1 MHSTNH
7 HHHETKNEMAYPKI
21 LILSALAL
29 VGCVAA
35 PMDTEREL
43 EQVEETIS
51 SSTQCLATAR
61 AGVHIGP
68 HRLSGQ
74 TLNTAR
80 NSGATWLRMLHQSV
94 PCMAECGQECNPA
107 RPETFAEGCGWR
119 CEDTLGRYVT
129 DIRTAHNNGK
139 KVMLA
144 VNGWAIPNCHPGMY
158 PRPQHQGDEA
168 ERYVAR
174 YGSELRA
181 LVRRLRDEN
190 ALPDAFQIGNEPN
203 GIEAFDCGVF
213 GRQLFVAQQ
222 VLEEEGVGD
231 ITRVTGG
238 IVNYAPW
245 TAGPACLEEAINE
258 AGGTLDYD
266 AIGVHLYGASN
277 ASVACIADHSTCE
290 SWDAAEDP
298 NYRISNLSSI
308 WGSNLGSYA
317 RLRSRLG
324 ASPPFWITE
333 TGGPLYNHRASGE
346 QKSAF
351 LDQFNE
357 WSEEMQDFHRQYG
370 ADWHANSMRLLS
382 QRDEVEVYFGFQLR
396 DEHERLGLYTPSA
409 QALPAGTS
417 FRNAICTTEPPGPS
431 ACGTFPV
438 GTTGRCQVESGTG
451 PWVDC
456 CDTAPPPTSTCGTFP
471 VGTTGRCQVES
482 GTGPWVDCCDT
493 APPPTSTCGTFPV
506 GTTGRCQVEDGTG
519 PWVDCCGSTGPSSSA
534 STITIDIA
542 RSGGVFPVMSV
553 RVGGA
558 GGTLL
563 RSSAGDH
570 PRVEGTSRHQLQF
583 DVPAGVSPSSIYVQV
598 HNEGDLIVYGARRSG
613 GTFRNASAGSV
624 RGHWNGS
631 SCVLSAVTGVSPAI
645 LACGE
650 RPNLTLSL

>member
-438 GTTGRCQVESGTG
+438 GTTGRCQVE
-451 PWVDC
+451 
-456 CDTAPPPTSTCGTFP
+456 
-471 VGTTGRCQVES
+471 
-482 GTGPWVDCCDT
+482 
-493 APPPTSTCGTFPV
+493 
-506 GTTGRCQVEDGTG
+506 DGTG